1 MDISYFWLIGILT
14 PFWFD
19 GLPLLRSP
27 HLTSPLYVVVVGP
40 PSKGPALSWPQGR
53 SGLLEEES
61 GSLSPGNPSR
71 VTLVWGCDPAA
82 MPGRNHLL
90 FPTLLVDGSGCLRS
104 GFPEFTWI
112 LQIVLETSQLH
123 PYPLPFWNSVSQSQ
137 GMPHGTAFITKY
149 GIKTVWPWDRPKVRA
164 HIPFVF
170 VPSNTL
176 AFERSKWSPNS
187 INPKLH
193 NLMKMGAVSSG
204 QEWLRSHCC

>member
-1 MDISYFWLIGILT
+1 MACRCSDLPTSLLPYMWWWWVHQARALPSLGHRAGVGS
-14 PFWFD
+14 WRKSQ
-19 GLPLLRSP
+19 GL
-27 HLTSPLYVVVVGP
+27 SPLGIRAEGP
-40 PSKGPALSWPQGR
+40 WFGAVIL
-53 SGLLEEES
+53 
-61 GSLSPGNPSR
+61 
-71 VTLVWGCDPAA
+71 AA

-149 GIKTVWPWDRPKVRA
+149 GIKTVWPSDRPKVRA

-193 NLMKMGAVSSG
+193 NLMKMGWKCRTLIG
-204 QEWLRSHCC
+204 GTG